1 MSRVIGRSLRAA
13 AATAGLLLVA
23 IAVVMA
29 PDLALGGLVLAAF
42 VGLLADL
49 CARSARAG
57 EARQGPVGGRRAGPA
72 AGMATFAA
80 WLVVTGLVILIG
92 PVAWILLLAVLL
104 AGAAWW
110 ASHSR
115 GAGGGRPGG
124 GWPAELRLAAA
135 APAELSTPEL
145 CALWRR
151 SCRAL
156 DGPDGGLERVELVR
170 VRAGLLDE
178 LERRDREGF
187 TRWLEAGPGA
197 VGDPA
202 RYLSSER

>member
-1 MSRVIGRSLRAA
+1 MTTIGRVLRAGSVA
-13 AATAGLLLVA
+13 AGLLLAA

-29 PDLALGGLVLAAF
+29 PDMALGGLVLAGF

-49 CARSARAG
+49 CARSVRPGQAR
-57 EARQGPVGGRRAGPA
+57 RILVSGRRAGPV
-72 AGMATFAA
+72 AGTATLAA
-80 WLVVTGLVILIG
+80 WLVVTGLVVLIG
-92 PVAWILLLAVLL
+92 PVAWILLLAALVAAAARL
-104 AGAAWW
+104 ACG
-110 ASHSR
+110 
-115 GAGGGRPGG
+115 GGGRRGG
-124 GWPAELRLAAA
+124 GWPAQLRVAAA

-145 CALWRR
+145 CALWQR

-156 DGPDGGLERVELVR
+156 RDGPDGPGRVELVR

-202 RYLSSER
+202 RYLSPGR